1 MFLSVCAPDFRSHS
15 MKRIVL
21 AAAMLFA
28 SACSSMGGAAAPTGP
43 AGQPTGFSE
52 EMMSGGRYRIVY
64 TSPNDA
70 TAKVVSDRT
79 LQRAAQVTLDKG
91 QEWFEIASKIEG
103 KNTQTLVIVMGKGE
117 TLAGG
122 PKQYDAKATL
132 ASLKGK
138 IS

>member
-1 MFLSVCAPDFRSHS
+1 

-21 AAAMLFA
+21 AAAMLVA
-28 SACSSMGGAAAPTGP
+28 SACSSMGGVFTGP

-52 EMMSGGRYRIVY
+52 SAMAGGRYRIVY
-64 TSPNDA
+64 TSPSDA
-70 TAKVVSDRT
+70 SAKVVSDRT
-79 LQRAAQVTLDKG
+79 LARAAQATLNKG
-91 QEWFEIASKIEG
+91 NEWFEIASKIEG

-138 IS
+138 IG

>member
-1 MFLSVCAPDFRSHS
+1 

-28 SACSSMGGAAAPTGP
+28 SACSSMGGGPSVGP
-43 AGQPTGFSE
+43 AGQPTGFHE
-52 EMMSGGRYRIVY
+52 ETMAGGRYRIVY
-64 TSPNDA
+64 TSPSDA
-70 TAKVVSDRT
+70 SAKVVSDRT

-117 TLAGG
+117 SLAGG

-138 IS
+138 VS